1 MSKSPL
7 RPQRQQV
14 LDFART
20 ESVPRLPG
28 LPQAVYHETRDLLV
42 RMLVEVVRAEP
53 EEGSEP

>member
-1 MSKSPL
+1 MSRSPL

-14 LDFART
+14 LDDART
-20 ESVPRLPG
+20 ESVPR
-28 LPQAVYHETRDLLV
+28 LPQAVYHETRDLLI

>member
-7 RPQRQQV
+7 KSQRQQV

-20 ESVPRLPG
+20 ESVPRLP
-28 LPQAVYHETRDLLV
+28 QAIYHETRDLLI

-53 EEGSEP
+53 EERSES